1 MQKWALFFTNGST
14 VLFGLLVGSI
24 VQWGRLL
31 LFLPDSGTKLSLQK
45 GILVIA
51 CHLELLNAFWVLASS
66 NTVELLMRSNL
77 GLSHISRFFCWPD
90 DKGSELI
97 LWTFCLW
104 HEMFMSYVM
113 YLSVLNLEVL
123 LIHWFQ
129 SGKKEGVDVLFLL
142 VNEPQNEIPLNFD
155 LCITTDSEIC
165 SWSVIIPSLLF
176 HRACLELDDFYVFM
190 LCFAGSFFF
199 FWLRMKFVGYG
210 NIVIHTVDL
219 HVRLR
224 IRVLNLLWLY
234 LIFQGFM

>member
-1 MQKWALFFTNGST
+1 M
-14 VLFGLLVGSI
+14 
-24 VQWGRLL
+24 
-31 LFLPDSGTKLSLQK
+31 
-45 GILVIA
+45 
-51 CHLELLNAFWVLASS
+51 
-66 NTVELLMRSNL
+66 
-77 GLSHISRFFCWPD
+77 
-90 DKGSELI
+90 
-97 LWTFCLW
+97 
-104 HEMFMSYVM
+104 
-113 YLSVLNLEVL
+113 
-123 LIHWFQ
+123 
-129 SGKKEGVDVLFLL
+129 FLL

-190 LCFAGSFFF
+190 LCFAGFFFFF

>member
-1 MQKWALFFTNGST
+1 M
-14 VLFGLLVGSI
+14 
-24 VQWGRLL
+24 
-31 LFLPDSGTKLSLQK
+31 
-45 GILVIA
+45 
-51 CHLELLNAFWVLASS
+51 
-66 NTVELLMRSNL
+66 
-77 GLSHISRFFCWPD
+77 
-90 DKGSELI
+90 
-97 LWTFCLW
+97 
-104 HEMFMSYVM
+104 
-113 YLSVLNLEVL
+113 
-123 LIHWFQ
+123 
-129 SGKKEGVDVLFLL
+129 FLL

-199 FWLRMKFVGYG
+199 FFFFWLRMKFVGYG